1 MLYFTAEHPCLQ
13 QETEVETYN
22 KASFTICP
30 LKKNDLQ
37 NPRPLN
43 SLKLLSKSAGLF

>member
-30 LKKNDLQ
+30 LKKKWSTK
-37 NPRPLN
+37 PKT
-43 SLKLLSKSAGLF
+43 LKQFEAA